1 MPETR
6 KSPKS
11 PHSILM
17 ADPVYVNM
25 LRGNKLWGN
34 LMYNNNVKHPKVF
47 TNNTRKN
54 KNHPHKAKPNNEN
67 DIKQDIEEILEDY
80 VPPDLKLRKNIWEN
94 FPVALTKLEDKDGVD
109 RYGVAWHVKNLIEW
123 RKTRPKSW
131 DEYNDY
137 EIWNYIRLKYA
148 LKKHPKQYKIL
159 PARNPSQLFVIEMV
173 FKK

>member
-1 MPETR
+1 
-6 KSPKS
+6 
-11 PHSILM
+11 M
-17 ADPVYVNM
+17 ADPVYANM

-34 LMYNNNVKHPKVF
+34 LMYNNNTKHSKFF

-54 KNHPHKAKPNNEN
+54 KHHPSPHKAKPNNTNKKIEAN
-67 DIKQDIEEILEDY
+67 NNANNIKQDIEEILEDY
-80 VPPDLKLRKNIWEN
+80 VPPDLKLRKHIWEN
-94 FPVALTKLEDKDGVD
+94 FPVALTKLDDKDGVD
-109 RYGVAWHVKNLIEW
+109 RYGVAWHVKNLMEW

-159 PARNPSQLFVIEMV
+159 RARNPSQLFVIEMV